1 MVSCVIEVVT
11 VGMRSVVLVDWSI
24 LAVSIRAGSV
34 SAANGEEKYY
44 QAKLA
49 TARFYF
55 KRVLPETA
63 GLFATMTAGA
73 DTLMAMDEAAF

>member
-1 MVSCVIEVVT
+1 MSWMPA
-11 VGMRSVVLVDWSI
+11 VG
-24 LAVSIRAGSV
+24 GSLRKTPT
-34 SAANGEEKYY
+34 ARKKYY
-44 QAKLA
+44 QAKLD

-73 DTLMAMDEAAF
+73 ETLMAMDEAAF